1 MQSIRRYRD
10 NKLKWNLVNAAKYV
24 SIMIQSS
31 LYITY
36 KVTNSNRVYWAYVIY
51 ASFNTIYCVLWDY
64 YMDWGLLRSFQ
75 SGTRFLRSNKLL
87 YPKWFYYFGLVMNF
101 PLRCLWYVQVAH
113 FEGWEADP
121 NFYLFIFSVGEGFR
135 RMIWTLLR
143 VENENVNNFEKYRTI
158 LQIPA
163 YREEFE
169 ED

>member
-1 MQSIRRYRD
+1 M
-10 NKLKWNLVNAAKYV
+10 
-24 SIMIQSS
+24 
-31 LYITY
+31 
-36 KVTNSNRVYWAYVIY
+36 TNSNRVYSAYVIY